1 MWLLVRYS
9 YCRTRFGGKTT
20 KLMYAQSITNVFI
33 WFRAYIKF
41 LIHFRLD
48 ECRIESVLHG
58 GTSPTLRRRHLHLRH
73 TLSQR
78 LSICSW
84 VCEQYFRVTAR
95 HVWLWWRTSGSFRR
109 PWRKHKKLVF
119 YVCGAGCFSVPL
131 SLHKQKCKKANNKN
145 KHPPMVAHLIHYTIT
160 SGGNFN

>member
-1 MWLLVRYS
+1 
-9 YCRTRFGGKTT
+9 
-20 KLMYAQSITNVFI
+20 MYAQSITNVFI

-58 GTSPTLRRRHLHLRH
+58 GASPTLRRGHLHLRH

-95 HVWLWWRTSGSFRR
+95 HVWLWWRTSGSLRR

-131 SLHKQKCKKANNKN
+131 SLHKQKCKKQKKTNINQRW
-145 KHPPMVAHLIHYTIT
+145 LIWFIIPLHQAATSINTIST
-160 SGGNFN
+160 QQNDVHV